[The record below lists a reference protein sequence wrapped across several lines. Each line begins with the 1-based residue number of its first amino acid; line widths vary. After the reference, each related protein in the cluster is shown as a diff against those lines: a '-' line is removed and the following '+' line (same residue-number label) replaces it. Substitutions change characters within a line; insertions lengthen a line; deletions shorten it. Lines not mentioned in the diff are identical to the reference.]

1 LFRQPEITA
10 GTWKAARAHD
20 ASITEADATEALRR
34 LDSLW
39 DELFLAE
46 QARMVALV
54 VERMDIGEQWL
65 DVRLRVDGL
74 SGLTRE
80 LLEKVQDAL

>member
-1 LFRQPEITA
+1 
-10 GTWKAARAHD
+10 
-20 ASITEADATEALRR
+20 
-34 LDSLW
+34 
-39 DELFLAE
+39 
-46 QARMVALV
+46 MVALV